1 MDSCDEIEQRFD
13 SGLGAKWYHRCA
25 RMLVGLIPPLGALL
39 LLTHVILLMLGQD
52 WHVASPLFKLSLCGF
67 LLLIILSKVFGFCWV
82 HRMFITY
89 NFVVSCC
96 IEFQHF
102 WGGFGRWLGLMRLLV
117 VILGV
122 LVFSIFFRRR
132 AWKDFVRHRREGN

>member
-39 LLTHVILLMLGQD
+39 LLCHVIILLLGQD
-52 WHVASPLFKLSLCGF
+52 WHVASSVFKLSLCGF

-82 HRMFITY
+82 HRLFITY
-89 NFVVSCC
+89 NFIVSCC

-102 WGGFGRWLGLMRLLV
+102 WGGFGLDSSLGSMSSLSDNP
-117 VILGV
+117 
-122 LVFSIFFRRR
+122 FSLSFSLNSSSSLSC
-132 AWKDFVRHRREGN
+132 EN